1 MELAAI
7 PAIHMIGWSKFLL
20 VNCNSLIRHDD
31 WQEPV
36 HETPQHGA
44 NDLLATFVGSLCGF
58 LSTYLTGRNRMAI
71 SNHLQE
77 IWLCRG
83 YTPY

>member
-36 HETPQHGA
+36 HETPQYGA
-44 NDLLATFVGSLCGF
+44 NDLLATFVGSLCG
-58 LSTYLTGRNRMAI
+58 SNRTQPDG
-71 SNHLQE
+71 HL
-77 IWLCRG
+77 
-83 YTPY
+83 